1 MIFNEES
8 IQLIAN
14 VDVALFEYLIEEA
27 GFKIQNHAKSDINEM
42 VSAIDEAIS
51 FTPITDM
58 YKKKGRK
65 PLTPEQI
72 KDQKRRQRLT
82 KEREAAQQSSAEKEV
97 EFPIEKWPM
106 NRKGMRIHPESDEA
120 IQQAYQEMIK
130 KIAEDQGYII
140 KLLDE
145 LQHGIDNLTKQMV

>member
-58 YKKKGRK
+58 YRKKGRK

-72 KDQKRRQRLT
+72 KDQKRRGRLA
-82 KEREAAQQSSAEKEV
+82 KEREAVQQSAAEKEV
-97 EFPIEKWPM
+97 EFPIEKWPKY
-106 NRKGMRIHPESDEA
+106 KGMRVHPESDEA